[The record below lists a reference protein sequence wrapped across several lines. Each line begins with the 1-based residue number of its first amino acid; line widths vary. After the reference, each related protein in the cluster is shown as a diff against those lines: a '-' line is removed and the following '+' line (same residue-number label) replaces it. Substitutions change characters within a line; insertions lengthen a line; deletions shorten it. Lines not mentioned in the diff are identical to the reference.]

1 VDRRVKSRKVGP
13 TRDSGLVTTSEAFLE
28 AKSLFA
34 PFFTTSKVGFGI
46 CDDQL
51 RYQAV
56 NGALAATNRI
66 PAEAHLGKTVRDV
79 LGEVAGDIEPLFE
92 RVLATRRPVLR
103 EITGRIPT
111 RPEVVHWIANHFP
124 VKDSAGRVRHLGAI
138 VVEVTEQRTLQESLR
153 VLGEQLLHTKAKEQ
167 RRIVR
172 ELHTSISGYHTALK
186 NSLRCLV
193 RPISQPAD
201 RADLLAQS
209 VKVLEHFPVV
219 SLKNAATTRL
229 IFQQVEQSPKVRD
242 HLFARMADSPEL
254 QREVLEVLVKHPELQ
269 NSLINELAK
278 TLKFRRWLLRLA
290 NRGI

>member
-167 RRIVR
+167 GRIVR
-172 ELHTSISGYHTALK
+172 ELHTSISGYRTALK
-186 NSLRCLV
+186 NSLRCLI
-193 RPISQPAD
+193 RPISRTAKQSHQRAGKNPEVPAMAVENRQPGNLSD
-201 RADLLAQS
+201 DESSLD
-209 VKVLEHFPVV
+209 FP
-219 SLKNAATTRL
+219 RC
-229 IFQQVEQSPKVRD
+229 Q
-242 HLFARMADSPEL
+242 
-254 QREVLEVLVKHPELQ
+254 
-269 NSLINELAK
+269 
-278 TLKFRRWLLRLA
+278 
-290 NRGI
+290 